1 MEAAS
6 RPVFEPLTDL
16 PVEAPIDGSVLV
28 GAASSSSGDSAH
40 AGSRKGESDDST
52 EELIDPESLLGT
64 SEPDLL
70 LAALNE
76 AASSGRH
83 TSGTAASSNAPAAP
97 AASTSFDPDVE
108 DLLGMSQLLAD
119 DDPAVPAPIQNPIA
133 AAKSSTATDSQKS
146 PAGFGIPPVA
156 GATSA
161 GQAAKPAAAK
171 PAGPASA
178 DYATV
183 AAAGAVLELGAL
195 VAAAGEAAAAALEIF
210 VAVVAELANTGPE
223 AFAATAA

>member
-16 PVEAPIDGSVLV
+16 PVEAPIDGSVPV
-28 GAASSSSGDSAH
+28 GPASSSSVDSAN
-40 AGSRKGESDDST
+40 AGPRKGESDGSSD
-52 EELIDPESLLGT
+52 ELIDPESLLGT

-83 TSGTAASSNAPAAP
+83 TSGTTAGSTAPAAP

-108 DLLGMSQLLAD
+108 DLLGMSQLLAA
-119 DDPAVPAPIQNPIA
+119 DDPAAPVPIQPPAA
-133 AAKSSTATDSQKS
+133 AAKSSTATDSHKS

-156 GATSA
+156 GATS

-171 PAGPASA
+171 PASSASG
-178 DYATV
+178 DYAAVTAKASGPV
-183 AAAGAVLELGAL
+183 LASSATTATKISGA
-195 VAAAGEAAAAALEIF
+195 
-210 VAVVAELANTGPE
+210 
-223 AFAATAA
+223 